1 MNEDVEFRRLR
12 LPRTRV
18 LSVSVGRSAAN
29 LVRVRQFFHGGK
41 LRKGLSQRVYGKRSG
56 SDGIWGSR
64 TAPKMGKLQ

>member
-1 MNEDVEFRRLR
+1 MILPSEISMIDTPMNEDVEFRRLG

-41 LRKGLSQRVYGKRSG
+41 LRKGLN
-56 SDGIWGSR
+56 
-64 TAPKMGKLQ
+64 